1 MLEYTG
7 KIFRVFSFARRMA
20 LWADG
25 VCVIWRSLMEE
36 QDMGRV
42 ILNPLVPEIKRSY
55 LDYAMSVI
63 VGRALPDARD
73 GLKPVQRRVLYGML
87 GLGIRHNQPTKKS
100 ARVVGEVMGK
110 YHPHGDASIY
120 DTMVRLAQP
129 WNLRYTLVDGQGN
142 FGSIDGD
149 SAAASRYTEARFSEL
164 GELMLA
170 DIDEDTV
177 DWGPNYDESLKEP
190 LTLPG
195 PVPNLLVNGSTGIA
209 VGMATNMPT
218 HNLGEVVDA
227 LCRLIENPDADLGEL
242 MECIPGPDF
251 PTGGVIMG
259 NEGIIDAYRTGRGR
273 LIVRG
278 RCRVEEGKR
287 RASVVITEIPYMV
300 NKTTLIEGIAKCVQE
315 HTIDGVSD
323 MRDESDRNGIR
334 IVLDL
339 ARDGDPELVQRQL
352 FNRTLMQSTFGVIN
366 LTLVDQRPVV
376 LGLKGLLEV
385 FLNYRRGVV
394 RRRTQFRLARAQERE
409 HIIEGLTRAL
419 DVIDDVIRIVRG
431 AQSTED
437 ASRGLVQELQFTEK
451 QAQAIL
457 DMRLQRLTG
466 LEREKLT
473 AEMTQ
478 LLADIAVYRDIL
490 ADAGVLDGVIRDEL
504 TELRR
509 RFGDKR
515 RTEIVAHA
523 EDTQAS
529 YEDLLPEENI
539 VITLSKDG
547 FLRRTNLDAYN
558 VQNRGG
564 KGRRGANL
572 HEEDR
577 VGDMVVTTTHNDV
590 LLFTSRG
597 RVFAVKG
604 HLVPE
609 TKSGKG
615 RKVTQFITLSEG
627 ETVVTMLGMFPE
639 HCTTVVL
646 ITRGGIAKR
655 MDKAELQNLT
665 RVGRQIMSLD
675 EGDEIATI
683 RCTNGIDD
691 LFLVSSQGRGL
702 RISEDEIRT
711 MGRSA
716 RGVKAMKLDE
726 GDEIIS
732 CEVITGDSRILLVST
747 HGIGKITSY
756 DEFSVHHRATGGQR
770 AMRISERTGKLAVA
784 NTVFPGDEV
793 ALMTAGGN
801 IIRLAVDAIPQ
812 LSRDAAGSYLIRP
825 EEGDTVANVSLIHKD
840 DLARSGFLTRDASQ
854 KAAPTADDGQRL
866 LPSVDEGAEDGDDAD
881 FAGLPPDDKED

>member
-1 MLEYTG
+1 
-7 KIFRVFSFARRMA
+7 
-20 LWADG
+20 
-25 VCVIWRSLMEE
+25 MEE

-42 ILNPLVPEIKRSY
+42 ILNPLVPEIKKSY

-63 VGRALPDARD
+63 IGRALPDARD

-87 GLGIRHNQPTKKS
+87 GLGIRHNQAYKKS

-129 WNLRYTLVDGQGN
+129 WNLRYPLVDGQGN
-142 FGSIDGD
+142 FGSVDGD
-149 SAAASRYTEARFSEL
+149 SAAAMRYTEARFAEL
-164 GELMLA
+164 GELMLQ

-177 DWGPNYDESLKEP
+177 DWGPNFDESLKEP
-190 LTLPG
+190 LTLPSL
-195 PVPNLLVNGSTGIA
+195 VPNLLVNGSTGIA
-209 VGMATNMPT
+209 VGMATNMPP

-227 LCRLIENPDADLGEL
+227 LCCLIKNPDAELSEL
-242 MECIPGPDF
+242 MDCLPGPDF

-259 NEGIIDAYRTGRGR
+259 REGIIDAYRTGRGR
-273 LIVRG
+273 IIVRG
-278 RCRVEEGKR
+278 RCHVEEGKR
-287 RASVVITEIPYMV
+287 KTSVVITEIPYMV

-323 MRDESDRNGIR
+323 MRDESDRQGLR

-352 FNRTLMQSTFGVIN
+352 FSRTMMQSTFGVIN
-366 LTLVDQRPVV
+366 LTLVDQRPVE
-376 LGLKGLLEV
+376 LGLKQMLQV
-385 FLNYRRGVV
+385 FLDYRRSVV
-394 RRRTQFRLARAQERE
+394 RRRTQFRLAKAQERE
-409 HIIEGLTRAL
+409 HIVEGLLRAL
-419 DVIDDVIRIVRG
+419 DMIDEVIHAIRS
-431 AQSTED
+431 AHSTED
-437 ASRGLVQELQFTEK
+437 AHRNLVEELQFSDK

-457 DMRLQRLTG
+457 DMRLQRLVG
-466 LEREKLT
+466 LEREKLM
-473 AEMTQ
+473 AELTQ
-478 LLADIAVYRDIL
+478 LLADIARYKEIL
-490 ADAGVLDGVIRDEL
+490 ADVHVLDGVIRDEL
-504 TELRR
+504 TELRS

-515 RTEIVAHA
+515 RTEIVAHVESTA
-523 EDTQAS
+523 AS
-529 YEDLLPEENI
+529 YEDLMPEENI

-547 FLRRTNLDAYN
+547 FLRRSNLKDYN

-572 HEEDR
+572 HEEDQ

-597 RVFAVKG
+597 RVFAIKG

-609 TKSGKG
+609 TKTGKG
-615 RKVTQFITLSEG
+615 RKVAQFISLTEG
-627 ETVVTMLGMFPE
+627 ETVVTMMGRFPDQ
-639 HCTTVVL
+639 CSTVVL
-646 ITRGGIAKR
+646 ITRKGIAKR
-655 MDKAELQNLT
+655 MDKGELQNLT
-665 RVGRQIMSLD
+665 RAGRQIMSLD
-675 EGDEIATI
+675 EGDEICTI
-683 RCTNGIDD
+683 RCTNGLDD

-770 AMRISERTGKLAVA
+770 AMRISERTGRLAVA

-801 IIRLAVDAIPQ
+801 IIRLAVDTIPQ

-825 EEGDTVANVSLIHKD
+825 DEGDEVANVSLIHKD
-840 DLARSGFLTRDASQ
+840 DLAQMGSTRGNSAQDALPPVQ
-854 KAAPTADDGQRL
+854 APAEPMLPFDDGDSAPGGGL
-866 LPSVDEGAEDGDDAD
+866 EFEDVPGAVIDAPEDEI
-881 FAGLPPDDKED
+881 PDSPEKED

>member
-1 MLEYTG
+1 
-7 KIFRVFSFARRMA
+7 
-20 LWADG
+20 
-25 VCVIWRSLMEE
+25 MEE

-42 ILNPLVPEIKRSY
+42 ILNPLVPEIKKSY

-63 VGRALPDARD
+63 IGRALPDARD

-87 GLGIRHNQPTKKS
+87 GLGIRHNQAYKKS

-129 WNLRYTLVDGQGN
+129 WNLRYPLVDGQGN
-142 FGSIDGD
+142 FGSVDGD
-149 SAAASRYTEARFSEL
+149 SAAAMRYTEARFAEL
-164 GELMLA
+164 GELMLQ

-177 DWGPNYDESLKEP
+177 DWGPNFDESLKEP
-190 LTLPG
+190 LTLPSL
-195 PVPNLLVNGSTGIA
+195 VPNLLVNGSTGIA
-209 VGMATNMPT
+209 VGMATNMPP

-227 LCRLIENPDADLGEL
+227 LCCLIKNPDAELSEL
-242 MECIPGPDF
+242 MDCLPGPDF

-259 NEGIIDAYRTGRGR
+259 REGIIDAYRTGRGR
-273 LIVRG
+273 IIVRG
-278 RCRVEEGKR
+278 RCHVEEGKR
-287 RASVVITEIPYMV
+287 KTSVVITEIPYMV

-323 MRDESDRNGIR
+323 MRDESDRQGLR

-352 FNRTLMQSTFGVIN
+352 FSRTMMQSTFGVIN
-366 LTLVDQRPVV
+366 LTLVDQRPVE
-376 LGLKGLLEV
+376 LGLKQMLQV
-385 FLNYRRGVV
+385 FLDYRRSVV
-394 RRRTQFRLARAQERE
+394 RRRTQFRLAKAQERE
-409 HIIEGLTRAL
+409 HIVEGLLRAL
-419 DVIDDVIRIVRG
+419 DMIDEVIHAIRS
-431 AQSTED
+431 AHSTED
-437 ASRGLVQELQFTEK
+437 AHRNLVEELQFSDK

-457 DMRLQRLTG
+457 DMRLQRLVG
-466 LEREKLT
+466 LEREKLM
-473 AEMTQ
+473 AELTQ
-478 LLADIAVYRDIL
+478 LLADIARYKEIL
-490 ADAGVLDGVIRDEL
+490 ADAHVLDGVIRDEL
-504 TELRR
+504 TELRS

-515 RTEIVAHA
+515 RTEIVAHVESTA
-523 EDTQAS
+523 AS
-529 YEDLLPEENI
+529 YEDLMPEENI

-547 FLRRTNLDAYN
+547 FLRRSNLKDYN

-572 HEEDR
+572 HEEDQ

-597 RVFAVKG
+597 RVFAIKG

-609 TKSGKG
+609 TKTGKG
-615 RKVTQFITLSEG
+615 RKVAQFISLTEG
-627 ETVVTMLGMFPE
+627 ETVVTMMGRFPDQ
-639 HCTTVVL
+639 CSTVVL
-646 ITRGGIAKR
+646 ITRKGIAKR
-655 MDKAELQNLT
+655 MDKGELQNLT
-665 RVGRQIMSLD
+665 RAGRQIMSLD
-675 EGDEIATI
+675 EGDEICTI
-683 RCTNGIDD
+683 RCTNGLDD

-770 AMRISERTGKLAVA
+770 AMRISQRTGRLAVA

-801 IIRLAVDAIPQ
+801 IIRLAVDTIPQ

-825 EEGDTVANVSLIHKD
+825 DEGDAVANVSLIHKD
-840 DLARSGFLTRDASQ
+840 DLAQMGSTRGNSEQDALPPVQ
-854 KAAPTADDGQRL
+854 APAEPMLPFDDGDSAPGGGL
-866 LPSVDEGAEDGDDAD
+866 EFEDVPGAVIDAPEDEI
-881 FAGLPPDDKED
+881 PDSPEKED

>member
-1 MLEYTG
+1 
-7 KIFRVFSFARRMA
+7 
-20 LWADG
+20 
-25 VCVIWRSLMEE
+25 MEE

-42 ILNPLVPEIKRSY
+42 ILNPLVPEIKKSY

-63 VGRALPDARD
+63 IGRALPDARD

-87 GLGIRHNQPTKKS
+87 GLGIRHNQAYKKS

-129 WNLRYTLVDGQGN
+129 WNLRYPLVDGQGN
-142 FGSIDGD
+142 FGSVDGD
-149 SAAASRYTEARFSEL
+149 SAAAMRYTEARFAEL
-164 GELMLA
+164 GELMLQ

-177 DWGPNYDESLKEP
+177 DWGPNFDESLKEP
-190 LTLPG
+190 LTLPSL
-195 PVPNLLVNGSTGIA
+195 VPNLLVNGSTGIA
-209 VGMATNMPT
+209 VGMATNMPP

-227 LCRLIENPDADLGEL
+227 LCCLIKNPDAELSEL
-242 MECIPGPDF
+242 MDCLPGPDF
-251 PTGGVIMG
+251 PTGSVIMG
-259 NEGIIDAYRTGRGR
+259 REGIIDAYRTGRGR
-273 LIVRG
+273 IIVRG
-278 RCRVEEGKR
+278 RCHVEEGKR
-287 RASVVITEIPYMV
+287 KTSVVITEIPYMV

-323 MRDESDRNGIR
+323 MRDESDRQGLR

-352 FNRTLMQSTFGVIN
+352 FSRTMMQSTFGVIN
-366 LTLVDQRPVV
+366 LTLVDQRPVE
-376 LGLKGLLEV
+376 LGLKQMLQV
-385 FLNYRRGVV
+385 FLDYRRSVV
-394 RRRTQFRLARAQERE
+394 RRRTQFRLAKAQERE
-409 HIIEGLTRAL
+409 HIVEGLLRAL
-419 DVIDDVIRIVRG
+419 DMIDEVIHAIRS
-431 AQSTED
+431 AHSTED
-437 ASRGLVQELQFTEK
+437 AHRNLVEELQFSDK

-457 DMRLQRLTG
+457 DMRLQRLVG
-466 LEREKLT
+466 LEREKLM
-473 AEMTQ
+473 AELTQ
-478 LLADIAVYRDIL
+478 LLADIARYKEIL
-490 ADAGVLDGVIRDEL
+490 ADVHVLDGVIRDEL
-504 TELRR
+504 TELRS

-515 RTEIVAHA
+515 RTEIVAHVESTA
-523 EDTQAS
+523 AS
-529 YEDLLPEENI
+529 YEDLMPEENI

-547 FLRRTNLDAYN
+547 FLRRSNLKDYN

-572 HEEDR
+572 HEEDQ

-597 RVFAVKG
+597 RVFAIKG

-609 TKSGKG
+609 TKTGKG
-615 RKVTQFITLSEG
+615 RKVAQFISLTEG
-627 ETVVTMLGMFPE
+627 ETVVTMMGRFPDQ
-639 HCTTVVL
+639 CSTVVL
-646 ITRGGIAKR
+646 ITRKGIAKR
-655 MDKAELQNLT
+655 MDKGELQNLT
-665 RVGRQIMSLD
+665 RAGRQIMSLD
-675 EGDEIATI
+675 EGDEICTI
-683 RCTNGIDD
+683 RCTNGLDD

-732 CEVITGDSRILLVST
+732 CEVITADSRILLVST

-770 AMRISERTGKLAVA
+770 AMRISERTGRLAVA

-801 IIRLAVDAIPQ
+801 IIRLAVDTIPQ

-825 EEGDTVANVSLIHKD
+825 DEGDEVANVSLIHKD
-840 DLARSGFLTRDASQ
+840 DLAQMGSTRGNSEQDALPPVQ
-854 KAAPTADDGQRL
+854 APAEPMLPFDDGDSAPGGGL
-866 LPSVDEGAEDGDDAD
+866 EFEDVPGAVIDAPEDEI
-881 FAGLPPDDKED
+881 PDSPEKED

>member
-1 MLEYTG
+1 
-7 KIFRVFSFARRMA
+7 
-20 LWADG
+20 
-25 VCVIWRSLMEE
+25 MEE
-36 QDMGRV
+36 QEMGRV

-73 GLKPVQRRVLYGML
+73 GLKPAQRRVLYGMM
-87 GLGIRHNQPTKKS
+87 GLGVRHNQPTKKS

-129 WNLRYTLVDGQGN
+129 WNLRYPLVYGQGN

-149 SAAASRYTEARFSEL
+149 SAAASRYTEARLSEL

-190 LTLPG
+190 LTLTSLM
-195 PVPNLLVNGSTGIA
+195 PNLLVNGSTGIA
-209 VGMATNMPT
+209 VGMATNMPP

-227 LCRLIENPDADLGEL
+227 LCLLIKKPDADLDEL
-242 MECIPGPDF
+242 MNCLPGPDF

-259 NEGIIDAYRTGRGR
+259 REGIIDAYRTGRGR
-273 LIVRG
+273 IVVRG
-278 RCRVEEGKR
+278 RCSVEEDKR
-287 RASVVITEIPYMV
+287 RTAVVITEIPYMV

-315 HTIDGVSD
+315 HSIDGVSD
-323 MRDESDRNGIR
+323 MRDESDRKGIR

-339 ARDGDPELVQRQL
+339 ARDGDPRLVQRQL
-352 FNRTLMQSTFGVIN
+352 YNRTLMQSTFGVIN
-366 LTLVDQRPVV
+366 LTLVGQRPVE
-376 LGLKGLLEV
+376 LGLKRLLEV
-385 FLNYRRGVV
+385 FLDYRRGVV
-394 RRRTQFRLARAQERE
+394 RRRTRFRLDKAQARE

-419 DVIDDVIRIVRG
+419 DMIDDVIRVIRG
-431 AQSTED
+431 AQSPDD
-437 ASRGLVQELQFTEK
+437 AARGLVGELQFTEK

-466 LEREKLT
+466 LERESLMS
-473 AEMTQ
+473 EMAQ
-478 LLADIAVYRDIL
+478 LLADIARYREIL
-490 ADAGVLDGVIRDEL
+490 ADAHVLDGVIRDEL
-504 TELRR
+504 TDLRR

-515 RTEIVAHA
+515 RTEIVAHV
-523 EDTQAS
+523 ENTSDS

-539 VITLSKDG
+539 VITLSRDG
-547 FLRRTNLDAYN
+547 FLRRSNLNDYN

-597 RVFAVKG
+597 RVFAIKG

-615 RKVTQFITLSEG
+615 RKVTQFISLNEG
-627 ETVVTMLGMFPE
+627 ETVVTMLGKFPE
-639 HCTTVVL
+639 RCTTVVL

-655 MDKAELQNLT
+655 MDKSELQNLT
-665 RVGRQIMSLD
+665 RAGRQIMSLD

-683 RCTNGIDD
+683 RFTNGLDD
-691 LFLVSSQGRGL
+691 LFLVSSLGRGL
-702 RISEDEIRT
+702 RVSEDEIRT

-716 RGVKAMKLDE
+716 RGVKAMNLDE

-732 CEVITGDSRILLVST
+732 CEVIAGDSRILLVSE

-756 DEFSVHHRATGGQR
+756 DEFSPHHRATGGQR
-770 AMRISERTGKLAVA
+770 AMRIGEKTGKLAVA
-784 NTVFPGDEV
+784 VTVFPGDEV

-801 IIRLAVDAIPQ
+801 IIRLAVDAIP
-812 LSRDAAGSYLIRP
+812 LLTRGAAGAYLIRP
-825 EEGDTVANVSLIHKD
+825 DEGDKVANVSLIHKD
-840 DLARSGFLTRDASQ
+840 DLVRQPADVPATAPRPVQLEKAESGGDGADA
-854 KAAPTADDGQRL
+854 PL
-866 LPSVDEGAEDGDDAD
+866 
-881 FAGLPPDDKED
+881 KED

>member
-1 MLEYTG
+1 
-7 KIFRVFSFARRMA
+7 
-20 LWADG
+20 
-25 VCVIWRSLMEE
+25 MEE

-42 ILNPLVPEIKRSY
+42 ILNPLVPEIKKSY

-63 VGRALPDARD
+63 IGRALPDARD

-87 GLGIRHNQPTKKS
+87 GLGIRHNQAYKKS

-129 WNLRYTLVDGQGN
+129 WNLRYPLVDGQGN
-142 FGSIDGD
+142 FGSVDGD
-149 SAAASRYTEARFSEL
+149 SAAAMRYTEARFAEL
-164 GELMLA
+164 GELMLQ

-177 DWGPNYDESLKEP
+177 DWGPNFDESLKEP
-190 LTLPG
+190 LTLPSL
-195 PVPNLLVNGSTGIA
+195 VPNLLVNGSTGIA
-209 VGMATNMPT
+209 VGMATNMPP

-227 LCRLIENPDADLGEL
+227 LCCLIKNPDAELSEL
-242 MECIPGPDF
+242 MDCLPGPDF

-259 NEGIIDAYRTGRGR
+259 REGIIDAYRTGRGR
-273 LIVRG
+273 IIVRG
-278 RCRVEEGKR
+278 RCHVEEGKR
-287 RASVVITEIPYMV
+287 KTSVVITEIPYMV

-323 MRDESDRNGIR
+323 MRDESDRQGLR

-352 FNRTLMQSTFGVIN
+352 FSRTMMQSTFGVIN
-366 LTLVDQRPVV
+366 LTLVDQRPVE
-376 LGLKGLLEV
+376 LGLKQMLQV
-385 FLNYRRGVV
+385 FLDYRRSVV
-394 RRRTQFRLARAQERE
+394 RRRTQFRLAKAQERE
-409 HIIEGLTRAL
+409 HIVEGLLRAL
-419 DVIDDVIRIVRG
+419 DMIDEVIHAIRS
-431 AQSTED
+431 AHSTED
-437 ASRGLVQELQFTEK
+437 AHRNLVEELQFSDK

-457 DMRLQRLTG
+457 DMRLQRLVG
-466 LEREKLT
+466 LEREKLM
-473 AEMTQ
+473 AELTQ
-478 LLADIAVYRDIL
+478 LLADIARYKEIL
-490 ADAGVLDGVIRDEL
+490 ADAHVLDGVIRDEL
-504 TELRR
+504 TELRS

-515 RTEIVAHA
+515 RTEIVAHVESTA
-523 EDTQAS
+523 AS
-529 YEDLLPEENI
+529 YEDLMPEENI

-547 FLRRTNLDAYN
+547 FLRRSNLKDYN

-572 HEEDR
+572 HEEDQ

-597 RVFAVKG
+597 RVFAIKG

-609 TKSGKG
+609 TKTGKG
-615 RKVTQFITLSEG
+615 RKVAQFISLTEG
-627 ETVVTMLGMFPE
+627 ETVVTMMGRFPDQ
-639 HCTTVVL
+639 CSTVVL
-646 ITRGGIAKR
+646 ITRKGIAKR
-655 MDKAELQNLT
+655 MDKGELQNLT
-665 RVGRQIMSLD
+665 RAGRQIMSLD
-675 EGDEIATI
+675 EGDEICTI
-683 RCTNGIDD
+683 RCTNGLDD

-770 AMRISERTGKLAVA
+770 AMRISERTGRLAVA

-801 IIRLAVDAIPQ
+801 IIRLAVDTIPQ

-825 EEGDTVANVSLIHKD
+825 DEGDAVANVSLIHKD
-840 DLARSGFLTRDASQ
+840 DLAQMGSTRGNSAQDALPPAQ
-854 KAAPTADDGQRL
+854 APAEPMLPFDDGDSAPGGGL
-866 LPSVDEGAEDGDDAD
+866 EFEDVPGAVIDAPEDEI
-881 FAGLPPDDKED
+881 PDSPEKED

>member
-1 MLEYTG
+1 
-7 KIFRVFSFARRMA
+7 
-20 LWADG
+20 
-25 VCVIWRSLMEE
+25 MEE

-42 ILNPLVPEIKRSY
+42 ILNPLVPEIKKSY

-63 VGRALPDARD
+63 IGRALPDARD

-87 GLGIRHNQPTKKS
+87 GLGIRHNQAYKKS

-129 WNLRYTLVDGQGN
+129 WNLRYPLVDGQGN
-142 FGSIDGD
+142 FGSVDGD
-149 SAAASRYTEARFSEL
+149 SAAAMRYTEARFAEL
-164 GELMLA
+164 GELMLQ

-177 DWGPNYDESLKEP
+177 DWGPNFDESLKEP
-190 LTLPG
+190 LTLPSL
-195 PVPNLLVNGSTGIA
+195 VPNLLVNGSTGIA
-209 VGMATNMPT
+209 VGMATNMPP

-227 LCRLIENPDADLGEL
+227 LCCLIKNPDAELSEL
-242 MECIPGPDF
+242 MDCLPGPDF

-259 NEGIIDAYRTGRGR
+259 REGIIDAYRTGRGR
-273 LIVRG
+273 IIVRG
-278 RCRVEEGKR
+278 RCHVEEGKR
-287 RASVVITEIPYMV
+287 KTSVVITEIPYMV

-323 MRDESDRNGIR
+323 MRDESDRQGLR

-352 FNRTLMQSTFGVIN
+352 FSRTMMQSTFGVIN
-366 LTLVDQRPVV
+366 LTLVDQRPVE
-376 LGLKGLLEV
+376 LGLKQMLQV
-385 FLNYRRGVV
+385 FLDYRRSVV
-394 RRRTQFRLARAQERE
+394 RRRTQFRLAKAQERE
-409 HIIEGLTRAL
+409 HIVEGLLRAL
-419 DVIDDVIRIVRG
+419 DMIDEVIHAIRS
-431 AQSTED
+431 AHSTED
-437 ASRGLVQELQFTEK
+437 AHRNLVEELQFSDK

-457 DMRLQRLTG
+457 DMRLQRLVG
-466 LEREKLT
+466 LEREKLM
-473 AEMTQ
+473 AELTQ
-478 LLADIAVYRDIL
+478 LLADIARYKEIL
-490 ADAGVLDGVIRDEL
+490 ADAHVLDGVIRDEL
-504 TELRR
+504 TELRS

-515 RTEIVAHA
+515 RTEIVAHVESTA
-523 EDTQAS
+523 AS
-529 YEDLLPEENI
+529 YEDLMPEENI

-547 FLRRTNLDAYN
+547 FLRRSNLKDYN

-572 HEEDR
+572 HEEDQ

-597 RVFAVKG
+597 RVFAIKG

-609 TKSGKG
+609 TKTGKG
-615 RKVTQFITLSEG
+615 RKVAQFISLTEG
-627 ETVVTMLGMFPE
+627 ETVVTMMGRFPDQ
-639 HCTTVVL
+639 CSTVVL
-646 ITRGGIAKR
+646 ITRKGIAKR
-655 MDKAELQNLT
+655 MDKGELQNLT
-665 RVGRQIMSLD
+665 RAGRQIMSLD
-675 EGDEIATI
+675 EGDEICTI
-683 RCTNGIDD
+683 RCTNGLDD

-770 AMRISERTGKLAVA
+770 AMRISERTGRLAVA

-801 IIRLAVDAIPQ
+801 IIRLAVDTIPQ

-825 EEGDTVANVSLIHKD
+825 DEGDAVANVSLIHKD
-840 DLARSGFLTRDASQ
+840 DLAQMGSTRGNSEQDALPPVQ
-854 KAAPTADDGQRL
+854 APAEPMLPFDDGDSAPGGGL
-866 LPSVDEGAEDGDDAD
+866 EFEDVPGAVIDAPEDEIPDLPE
-881 FAGLPPDDKED
+881 KED

>member
-1 MLEYTG
+1 
-7 KIFRVFSFARRMA
+7 
-20 LWADG
+20 
-25 VCVIWRSLMEE
+25 MEE

-42 ILNPLVPEIKRSY
+42 ILNPLVPEIKKSY

-63 VGRALPDARD
+63 IGRALPDARD

-87 GLGIRHNQPTKKS
+87 GLGIRHNQAYKKS

-129 WNLRYTLVDGQGN
+129 WNLRYPLVDGQGN
-142 FGSIDGD
+142 FGSVDGD
-149 SAAASRYTEARFSEL
+149 SAAAMRYTEARFAEL
-164 GELMLA
+164 GELMLQ

-177 DWGPNYDESLKEP
+177 DWGPNFDESLKEP
-190 LTLPG
+190 LTLPSL
-195 PVPNLLVNGSTGIA
+195 VPNLLVNGSTGIA
-209 VGMATNMPT
+209 VGMATNMPP

-227 LCRLIENPDADLGEL
+227 LCCLIKNPDAELSEL
-242 MECIPGPDF
+242 MDCLPGPDF

-259 NEGIIDAYRTGRGR
+259 REGIIDAYRTGRGR
-273 LIVRG
+273 IIVRG
-278 RCRVEEGKR
+278 KCHVEEGKR
-287 RASVVITEIPYMV
+287 KTSVVITEIPYMV

-323 MRDESDRNGIR
+323 MRDESDRQGLR

-352 FNRTLMQSTFGVIN
+352 FSRTMMQSTFGVIN
-366 LTLVDQRPVV
+366 LTLVDQRPVE
-376 LGLKGLLEV
+376 LGLKQMLQV
-385 FLNYRRGVV
+385 FLDYRRSVV
-394 RRRTQFRLARAQERE
+394 RRRTQFRLAKAQERE
-409 HIIEGLTRAL
+409 HIVEGLLRAL
-419 DVIDDVIRIVRG
+419 DMIDEVIHAIRS
-431 AQSTED
+431 AHSTED
-437 ASRGLVQELQFTEK
+437 AHRNLVEELQFSDK

-457 DMRLQRLTG
+457 DMRLQRLVG
-466 LEREKLT
+466 LEREKLM
-473 AEMTQ
+473 AELTQ
-478 LLADIAVYRDIL
+478 LLADIARYKEIL
-490 ADAGVLDGVIRDEL
+490 ADAHVLDGVIRDEL
-504 TELRR
+504 TELRS

-515 RTEIVAHA
+515 RTEIVAHVESTA
-523 EDTQAS
+523 AS
-529 YEDLLPEENI
+529 YEDLMPEENI

-547 FLRRTNLDAYN
+547 FLRRSNLKDYN

-572 HEEDR
+572 HEEDQ

-597 RVFAVKG
+597 RVFAIKG

-609 TKSGKG
+609 TKTGKG
-615 RKVTQFITLSEG
+615 RKVAQFISLTEG
-627 ETVVTMLGMFPE
+627 ETVVTMMGRFPDQ
-639 HCTTVVL
+639 CSTVVL
-646 ITRGGIAKR
+646 ITRKGIAKR
-655 MDKAELQNLT
+655 MDKGELQNLT
-665 RVGRQIMSLD
+665 RAGRQIMSLD
-675 EGDEIATI
+675 EGDEICTI
-683 RCTNGIDD
+683 RCTNGLDD

-770 AMRISERTGKLAVA
+770 AMRISERTGRLAVA

-801 IIRLAVDAIPQ
+801 IIRLAVDTIPQ

-825 EEGDTVANVSLIHKD
+825 DEGDAVANVSLIHKD
-840 DLARSGFLTRDASQ
+840 DLAQMGSTRGNSEQDALPPVQ
-854 KAAPTADDGQRL
+854 APAEPMLPFDDGDSAPGGGL
-866 LPSVDEGAEDGDDAD
+866 EFEDVPGAVIDAPEDENSDS
-881 FAGLPPDDKED
+881 PKKED

>member
-1 MLEYTG
+1 
-7 KIFRVFSFARRMA
+7 
-20 LWADG
+20 
-25 VCVIWRSLMEE
+25 MEE

-42 ILNPLVPEIKRSY
+42 ILNPLVPEIKKSY

-63 VGRALPDARD
+63 IGRALPDARD

-87 GLGIRHNQPTKKS
+87 GLGIRHNQAYKKS

-129 WNLRYTLVDGQGN
+129 WNLRYPLVDGQGN
-142 FGSIDGD
+142 FGSVDGD
-149 SAAASRYTEARFSEL
+149 SAAAMRYTEARFAEL
-164 GELMLA
+164 GELMLQ

-177 DWGPNYDESLKEP
+177 DWGPNFDESLKEP
-190 LTLPG
+190 LTLPSL
-195 PVPNLLVNGSTGIA
+195 VPNLLVNGSTGIA
-209 VGMATNMPT
+209 VGMATNMPP

-227 LCRLIENPDADLGEL
+227 LCCLIKNPDAELSEL
-242 MECIPGPDF
+242 MDCLPGPDF

-259 NEGIIDAYRTGRGR
+259 REGIIDAYRTGRGR
-273 LIVRG
+273 IIVRG
-278 RCRVEEGKR
+278 KCHVEEGKR
-287 RASVVITEIPYMV
+287 KTSVVITEIPYMV
-300 NKTTLIEGIAKCVQE
+300 NQTTLLEGIAKCVQE

-323 MRDESDRNGIR
+323 MRDESDRQGLR

-352 FNRTLMQSTFGVIN
+352 FSRTMMQSTFGVIN
-366 LTLVDQRPVV
+366 LTLVDQRPVE
-376 LGLKGLLEV
+376 LGLKQMLQV
-385 FLNYRRGVV
+385 FLDYRRSVV
-394 RRRTQFRLARAQERE
+394 RRRTQFRLAKAQERE
-409 HIIEGLTRAL
+409 HIVEGLLRAL
-419 DVIDDVIRIVRG
+419 DMIDEVIHAIRS
-431 AQSTED
+431 AHSTED
-437 ASRGLVQELQFTEK
+437 AHRNLVEELQFSDK

-457 DMRLQRLTG
+457 DMRLQRLVG
-466 LEREKLT
+466 LEREKLM
-473 AEMTQ
+473 AELTQ
-478 LLADIAVYRDIL
+478 LLADIARYKEIL
-490 ADAGVLDGVIRDEL
+490 ADAHVLDGVIRDEL
-504 TELRR
+504 TELRS

-515 RTEIVAHA
+515 RTEIVAHVESTA
-523 EDTQAS
+523 AS
-529 YEDLLPEENI
+529 YEDLMPEENI

-547 FLRRTNLDAYN
+547 FLRRSNLKDYN

-572 HEEDR
+572 HEEDQ

-597 RVFAVKG
+597 RVFAIKG

-609 TKSGKG
+609 TKTGKG
-615 RKVTQFITLSEG
+615 RKVAQFISLTEG
-627 ETVVTMLGMFPE
+627 ETVVTMMGRFPDQ
-639 HCTTVVL
+639 CSTVVL
-646 ITRGGIAKR
+646 ITRKGIAKR
-655 MDKAELQNLT
+655 MDKGELQNLT
-665 RVGRQIMSLD
+665 RAGRQIMSLD
-675 EGDEIATI
+675 EGDEICTI
-683 RCTNGIDD
+683 RCTNGLDD

-770 AMRISERTGKLAVA
+770 AMRISERTGRLAVA

-801 IIRLAVDAIPQ
+801 IIRLAVDTIPQ

-825 EEGDTVANVSLIHKD
+825 DEGDAVANVSLIHKD
-840 DLARSGFLTRDASQ
+840 DLAQMGSTRGNSEQDALPPVQ
-854 KAAPTADDGQRL
+854 APAEPMLPFDDGDSTPGGGL
-866 LPSVDEGAEDGDDAD
+866 EFEDVPGAVIDAPEDEI
-881 FAGLPPDDKED
+881 PDSPEKED

>member
-1 MLEYTG
+1 
-7 KIFRVFSFARRMA
+7 
-20 LWADG
+20 
-25 VCVIWRSLMEE
+25 MEE

-42 ILNPLVPEIKRSY
+42 ILNPLVPEIKKSY

-63 VGRALPDARD
+63 IGRALPDARD

-87 GLGIRHNQPTKKS
+87 GLGIRHNQAYKKS

-129 WNLRYTLVDGQGN
+129 WNLRYPLVDGQGN
-142 FGSIDGD
+142 FGSVDGD
-149 SAAASRYTEARFSEL
+149 SAAAMRYTEARFAEL
-164 GELMLA
+164 GELMLQ

-177 DWGPNYDESLKEP
+177 DWGPNFDESLKEP
-190 LTLPG
+190 LTLPSL
-195 PVPNLLVNGSTGIA
+195 VPNLLVNGSTGIA
-209 VGMATNMPT
+209 VGMATNMPP

-227 LCRLIENPDADLGEL
+227 LCCLIKNPDAELSEL
-242 MECIPGPDF
+242 MDCLPGPDF

-259 NEGIIDAYRTGRGR
+259 REGIIDAYRTGRGR
-273 LIVRG
+273 IIVRG
-278 RCRVEEGKR
+278 KCHVEEGKR
-287 RASVVITEIPYMV
+287 KTSVVITEIPYMV

-323 MRDESDRNGIR
+323 MRDESDRQGLR

-352 FNRTLMQSTFGVIN
+352 FSRTMMQSTFGVIN
-366 LTLVDQRPVV
+366 LTLVDQRPVE
-376 LGLKGLLEV
+376 LGLKQMLQV
-385 FLNYRRGVV
+385 FLDYRRSVV
-394 RRRTQFRLARAQERE
+394 RRRTQFRLAKAQERE
-409 HIIEGLTRAL
+409 HIVEGLLRAL
-419 DVIDDVIRIVRG
+419 DMIDEVIHAIRS
-431 AQSTED
+431 AHSTEE
-437 ASRGLVQELQFTEK
+437 AHRNLVEELQFSDK

-457 DMRLQRLTG
+457 DMRLQRLVG
-466 LEREKLT
+466 LEREKLM
-473 AEMTQ
+473 AELTQ
-478 LLADIAVYRDIL
+478 LLADIARYKEIL
-490 ADAGVLDGVIRDEL
+490 ADAHVLDGVIRDEL
-504 TELRR
+504 TELRS

-515 RTEIVAHA
+515 RTEIVAHVESTA
-523 EDTQAS
+523 AS
-529 YEDLLPEENI
+529 YEDLMPEENI

-547 FLRRTNLDAYN
+547 FLRRSNLKDYN

-572 HEEDR
+572 HEEDQ

-597 RVFAVKG
+597 RVFAIKG

-609 TKSGKG
+609 TKTGKG
-615 RKVTQFITLSEG
+615 RKVAQFISLTEG
-627 ETVVTMLGMFPE
+627 ETVVTMMGRFPDQ
-639 HCTTVVL
+639 CSTVVL
-646 ITRGGIAKR
+646 ITRKGIAKR
-655 MDKAELQNLT
+655 MDKGELQNLT
-665 RVGRQIMSLD
+665 RAGRQIMSLD
-675 EGDEIATI
+675 EGDEICTI
-683 RCTNGIDD
+683 RCTNGLDD

-770 AMRISERTGKLAVA
+770 AMRISERTGRLAVA

-801 IIRLAVDAIPQ
+801 IIRLAVDTIPQ

-825 EEGDTVANVSLIHKD
+825 DEGDAVANVSLIHKD
-840 DLARSGFLTRDASQ
+840 DLAQMGSTRGNSAQDALPPVQ
-854 KAAPTADDGQRL
+854 APAEPMLPFDDGDSAPGGGL
-866 LPSVDEGAEDGDDAD
+866 EFEDVPGAVIDAPEDEI
-881 FAGLPPDDKED
+881 PDSPEKED

>member
-1 MLEYTG
+1 
-7 KIFRVFSFARRMA
+7 
-20 LWADG
+20 
-25 VCVIWRSLMEE
+25 MEE

-42 ILNPLVPEIKRSY
+42 ILNPLVPEIKKSY

-63 VGRALPDARD
+63 IGRALPDARD

-87 GLGIRHNQPTKKS
+87 GLGIRHNQAYKKS

-129 WNLRYTLVDGQGN
+129 WNLRYPLVDGQGN
-142 FGSIDGD
+142 FGSVDGD
-149 SAAASRYTEARFSEL
+149 SAAAMRYTEARFAEL
-164 GELMLA
+164 GELMLQ

-177 DWGPNYDESLKEP
+177 DWGPNFDESLKEP
-190 LTLPG
+190 LTLPSL
-195 PVPNLLVNGSTGIA
+195 VPNLLVNGSTGIA
-209 VGMATNMPT
+209 VGMATNMPP

-227 LCRLIENPDADLGEL
+227 LCCLIKNPDAELSEL
-242 MECIPGPDF
+242 MDCLPGPDF

-259 NEGIIDAYRTGRGR
+259 REGIIDAYRTGRGR
-273 LIVRG
+273 IIVRG
-278 RCRVEEGKR
+278 KCHVEEGKR
-287 RASVVITEIPYMV
+287 KTSVVITEIPYMV

-315 HTIDGVSD
+315 HTIDGVTD
-323 MRDESDRNGIR
+323 MRDESDRQGLR

-339 ARDGDPELVQRQL
+339 ARDGDAELVQRQL
-352 FNRTLMQSTFGVIN
+352 FSRTMMQSTFGVIN
-366 LTLVDQRPVV
+366 LTLVDQRPVE
-376 LGLKGLLEV
+376 LGLKQMLQV
-385 FLNYRRGVV
+385 FLDYRRSVV
-394 RRRTQFRLARAQERE
+394 RRRTQFRLAKAQERE
-409 HIIEGLTRAL
+409 HIVEGLLRAL
-419 DVIDDVIRIVRG
+419 DMIDEVIHAIRS
-431 AQSTED
+431 AHSTED
-437 ASRGLVQELQFTEK
+437 AHRNLVEELQFSDK

-457 DMRLQRLTG
+457 DMRLQRLVG
-466 LEREKLT
+466 LEREKLM
-473 AEMTQ
+473 AELTQ
-478 LLADIAVYRDIL
+478 LLADIARYKEIL
-490 ADAGVLDGVIRDEL
+490 ADVHVLDGVIRDEL
-504 TELRR
+504 TELRS

-515 RTEIVAHA
+515 RTEIVAHVESTA
-523 EDTQAS
+523 AS
-529 YEDLLPEENI
+529 YEDLMPEENI

-547 FLRRTNLDAYN
+547 FLRRSNLKDYN

-572 HEEDR
+572 HEEDQ

-597 RVFAVKG
+597 RVFAIKG

-609 TKSGKG
+609 TKTGKG
-615 RKVTQFITLSEG
+615 RKVAQFISLTEG
-627 ETVVTMLGMFPE
+627 ETVVTMMGRFPDQ
-639 HCTTVVL
+639 CSTVVL
-646 ITRGGIAKR
+646 ITRKGIAKR
-655 MDKAELQNLT
+655 MDKGELQNLT
-665 RVGRQIMSLD
+665 RAGRQIMSLD
-675 EGDEIATI
+675 EGDEICTI
-683 RCTNGIDD
+683 RCTNGLDD

-770 AMRISERTGKLAVA
+770 AMRISERTGRLAVA

-801 IIRLAVDAIPQ
+801 IIRLAVDTIPQ

-825 EEGDTVANVSLIHKD
+825 DEGDEVANVSLIHKD
-840 DLARSGFLTRDASQ
+840 DLAQMGSTRGNSAQDALPPVQ
-854 KAAPTADDGQRL
+854 APAEPMLPFDDGDNAPGGGL
-866 LPSVDEGAEDGDDAD
+866 EFEDVPGAVIDAPEDEI
-881 FAGLPPDDKED
+881 PDSPEKED

>member
-1 MLEYTG
+1 
-7 KIFRVFSFARRMA
+7 
-20 LWADG
+20 
-25 VCVIWRSLMEE
+25 MEE

-42 ILNPLVPEIKRSY
+42 ILNPLVPEIKKSY

-63 VGRALPDARD
+63 IGRALPDARD

-87 GLGIRHNQPTKKS
+87 GLGIRHNQAYKKS

-129 WNLRYTLVDGQGN
+129 WNLRYPLVDGQGN
-142 FGSIDGD
+142 FGSVDGD
-149 SAAASRYTEARFSEL
+149 SAAAMRYTEARFAEL
-164 GELMLA
+164 GELMLQ

-177 DWGPNYDESLKEP
+177 DWGPNFDESLKEP
-190 LTLPG
+190 LTLPSL
-195 PVPNLLVNGSTGIA
+195 VPNLLVNGSTGIA
-209 VGMATNMPT
+209 VGMATNMPP

-227 LCRLIENPDADLGEL
+227 LCCLIKNPDAELSEL
-242 MECIPGPDF
+242 MDCLPGPDF

-259 NEGIIDAYRTGRGR
+259 REGIIDAYRTGRGR
-273 LIVRG
+273 IIVRG
-278 RCRVEEGKR
+278 KCHVEEGKR
-287 RASVVITEIPYMV
+287 KTSVVITEIPYMV

-323 MRDESDRNGIR
+323 MRDESDRQGLR

-352 FNRTLMQSTFGVIN
+352 FSRTMMQSTFGVIN
-366 LTLVDQRPVV
+366 LTLVDQRPVE
-376 LGLKGLLEV
+376 LGLKQMLQV
-385 FLNYRRGVV
+385 FLDYRRSVV
-394 RRRTQFRLARAQERE
+394 RRRTQFRLAKAQERE
-409 HIIEGLTRAL
+409 HIVEGLLRAL
-419 DVIDDVIRIVRG
+419 DMIDEVIHAIRS
-431 AQSTED
+431 AHSTEE
-437 ASRGLVQELQFTEK
+437 AHRNLVEELQFSDK

-457 DMRLQRLTG
+457 DMRLQRLVG
-466 LEREKLT
+466 LEREKLM
-473 AEMTQ
+473 AELTQ
-478 LLADIAVYRDIL
+478 LLADIARYKEIL
-490 ADAGVLDGVIRDEL
+490 ADVHVLDGVIRDEL
-504 TELRR
+504 TELRS

-515 RTEIVAHA
+515 RTEIVAHVESTA
-523 EDTQAS
+523 AS
-529 YEDLLPEENI
+529 YEDLMPEENI

-547 FLRRTNLDAYN
+547 FLRRSNLKDYN

-572 HEEDR
+572 HEEDQ

-597 RVFAVKG
+597 RVFAIKG

-609 TKSGKG
+609 TKTGKG
-615 RKVTQFITLSEG
+615 RKVAQFISLTEG
-627 ETVVTMLGMFPE
+627 ETVVTMMGRFPDQ
-639 HCTTVVL
+639 CSTVVL
-646 ITRGGIAKR
+646 ITRKGIAKR
-655 MDKAELQNLT
+655 MDKGELQNLT
-665 RVGRQIMSLD
+665 RAGRQIMSLD
-675 EGDEIATI
+675 EGDEICTI
-683 RCTNGIDD
+683 RCTNGLDD

-770 AMRISERTGKLAVA
+770 AMRISERTGRLAVA

-801 IIRLAVDAIPQ
+801 IIRLAVDTIPQ

-825 EEGDTVANVSLIHKD
+825 DEGDAVANVSLIHKD
-840 DLARSGFLTRDASQ
+840 DLAQMGSTRGNSAQDALPPVQ
-854 KAAPTADDGQRL
+854 APAEPMLPFDDGDSAPGGGL
-866 LPSVDEGAEDGDDAD
+866 EFEDVPGAVIDAPEDEI
-881 FAGLPPDDKED
+881 PDSPEKED

>member
-1 MLEYTG
+1 
-7 KIFRVFSFARRMA
+7 
-20 LWADG
+20 
-25 VCVIWRSLMEE
+25 MEE

-42 ILNPLVPEIKRSY
+42 ILNPLVPEIKKSY

-63 VGRALPDARD
+63 IGRALPDARD

-87 GLGIRHNQPTKKS
+87 GLGIRHNQAYKKS

-129 WNLRYTLVDGQGN
+129 WNLRYPLVDGQGN
-142 FGSIDGD
+142 FGSVDGD
-149 SAAASRYTEARFSEL
+149 SAAAMRYTEARFAEL
-164 GELMLA
+164 GELMLQ

-177 DWGPNYDESLKEP
+177 DWGPNFDESLKEP
-190 LTLPG
+190 LTLPSL
-195 PVPNLLVNGSTGIA
+195 VPNLLVNGSTGIA
-209 VGMATNMPT
+209 VGMATNMPP

-227 LCRLIENPDADLGEL
+227 LCCLIKNPDAELSEL
-242 MECIPGPDF
+242 MDCLPGPDF

-259 NEGIIDAYRTGRGR
+259 REGIIDAYRTGRGR
-273 LIVRG
+273 IIVRG
-278 RCRVEEGKR
+278 RCHVEEGKR
-287 RASVVITEIPYMV
+287 KTSVVITEIPYMV

-323 MRDESDRNGIR
+323 MRDESDRQGLR

-352 FNRTLMQSTFGVIN
+352 FSRTMMQSTFGVIN
-366 LTLVDQRPVV
+366 LTLVDQRPVE
-376 LGLKGLLEV
+376 LGLKQMLQV
-385 FLNYRRGVV
+385 FLDYRRSVV
-394 RRRTQFRLARAQERE
+394 RRRTQFRLAKAQERE
-409 HIIEGLTRAL
+409 HIVEGLLRAL
-419 DVIDDVIRIVRG
+419 DMIDEVIHAIRS
-431 AQSTED
+431 AHSTED
-437 ASRGLVQELQFTEK
+437 AHRNLVEELQFSDK

-457 DMRLQRLTG
+457 DMRLQRLVG
-466 LEREKLT
+466 LEREKLM
-473 AEMTQ
+473 AELTQ
-478 LLADIAVYRDIL
+478 LLADIARYKEIL
-490 ADAGVLDGVIRDEL
+490 ADVHVLDGVIRDEL
-504 TELRR
+504 TELRS

-515 RTEIVAHA
+515 RTEIVAHVESTA
-523 EDTQAS
+523 AS
-529 YEDLLPEENI
+529 YEDLMPEENI

-547 FLRRTNLDAYN
+547 FLRRSNLKDYN

-572 HEEDR
+572 HEEDQ

-597 RVFAVKG
+597 RVFAIKG

-609 TKSGKG
+609 TKTGKG
-615 RKVTQFITLSEG
+615 RKVAQFISLTEG
-627 ETVVTMLGMFPE
+627 ETVVTMMGRFPDQ
-639 HCTTVVL
+639 CSTVVL
-646 ITRGGIAKR
+646 ITRKGIAKR
-655 MDKAELQNLT
+655 MDKGELQNLT
-665 RVGRQIMSLD
+665 RAGRQIMSLD
-675 EGDEIATI
+675 EGDEICTI
-683 RCTNGIDD
+683 RCTNGLDD

-747 HGIGKITSY
+747 HGVGKITSY

-770 AMRISERTGKLAVA
+770 AMRISERTGRLAVA

-801 IIRLAVDAIPQ
+801 IIRLAVDTIPQ

-825 EEGDTVANVSLIHKD
+825 DEGDEVANVSLIHKD
-840 DLARSGFLTRDASQ
+840 DLAQMGSTRGNSEQDALPPVQ
-854 KAAPTADDGQRL
+854 APAEPMLPFDDGDSAPGGGL
-866 LPSVDEGAEDGDDAD
+866 EFEDVPGAVIDAPEDEI
-881 FAGLPPDDKED
+881 PDSPEKED

>member
-1 MLEYTG
+1 
-7 KIFRVFSFARRMA
+7 
-20 LWADG
+20 
-25 VCVIWRSLMEE
+25 MEE

-42 ILNPLVPEIKRSY
+42 ILNPLVPEIKKSY

-63 VGRALPDARD
+63 IGRALPDARD

-87 GLGIRHNQPTKKS
+87 GLGIRHNQAYKKS

-129 WNLRYTLVDGQGN
+129 WNLRYPLVDGQGN
-142 FGSIDGD
+142 FGSVDGD
-149 SAAASRYTEARFSEL
+149 SAAAMRYTEARFAEL
-164 GELMLA
+164 GELMLQ

-177 DWGPNYDESLKEP
+177 DWGPNFDESLKEP
-190 LTLPG
+190 LTLPSL
-195 PVPNLLVNGSTGIA
+195 VPNLLVNGSTGIA
-209 VGMATNMPT
+209 VGMATNMPP

-227 LCRLIENPDADLGEL
+227 LCCLIKNPDAELSEL
-242 MECIPGPDF
+242 MDCLPGPDF

-259 NEGIIDAYRTGRGR
+259 REGIIDAYRTGRGR
-273 LIVRG
+273 IIVRG
-278 RCRVEEGKR
+278 RCHVEEGKR
-287 RASVVITEIPYMV
+287 KTSVVITEIPYMV

-323 MRDESDRNGIR
+323 MRDESDRQGLR

-352 FNRTLMQSTFGVIN
+352 FSRTMMQSTFGVIN
-366 LTLVDQRPVV
+366 LTLVDQRPVE
-376 LGLKGLLEV
+376 LGLKQMLQV
-385 FLNYRRGVV
+385 FLDYRRSVV
-394 RRRTQFRLARAQERE
+394 RRRTQFRLAKAQERE
-409 HIIEGLTRAL
+409 HIVEGLLRAL
-419 DVIDDVIRIVRG
+419 DMIDEVIHAIRS
-431 AQSTED
+431 AHSTED
-437 ASRGLVQELQFTEK
+437 AHRNLVEELQFSDK

-457 DMRLQRLTG
+457 DMRLQRLVG
-466 LEREKLT
+466 LEREKLM
-473 AEMTQ
+473 AELTQ
-478 LLADIAVYRDIL
+478 LLADIARYKEIL
-490 ADAGVLDGVIRDEL
+490 ADAHVLDGVIRDEL
-504 TELRR
+504 TELRS

-515 RTEIVAHA
+515 RTEIVAHVESTA
-523 EDTQAS
+523 AS
-529 YEDLLPEENI
+529 YEDLMPEENI

-547 FLRRTNLDAYN
+547 FLRRSNLKDYN

-572 HEEDR
+572 HEEDQ

-597 RVFAVKG
+597 RVFAIKG

-609 TKSGKG
+609 TKTGKG
-615 RKVTQFITLSEG
+615 RKVAQFISLTEG
-627 ETVVTMLGMFPE
+627 ETVVTMMGRFPDQ
-639 HCTTVVL
+639 CSTVVL
-646 ITRGGIAKR
+646 ITRKGIAKR
-655 MDKAELQNLT
+655 MDKGELQNLT
-665 RVGRQIMSLD
+665 RAGRQIMSLD
-675 EGDEIATI
+675 EGDEICTI
-683 RCTNGIDD
+683 RCTNGLDD

-770 AMRISERTGKLAVA
+770 AMRISERTGRLAVA

-801 IIRLAVDAIPQ
+801 IIRLAVDTIPQ

-825 EEGDTVANVSLIHKD
+825 DEGDAVANVSLIHKD
-840 DLARSGFLTRDASQ
+840 DLAQMGSTRGNSSQDALPPVQ
-854 KAAPTADDGQRL
+854 APAEPMLPFDDGDSAPGGGL
-866 LPSVDEGAEDGDDAD
+866 EFEDVPGAVIDAPEDEI
-881 FAGLPPDDKED
+881 PDSPEKED